1 MTLVVALAVVLP
13 EVVGTVG
20 VVTGTLLDTVSCTGL
35 QKLSFMA
42 PCIRPMM
49 VQLVSAPT
57 IKTSP
62 CAKLIRLMMP
72 YTMV

>member
-1 MTLVVALAVVLP
+1 MKFSAAQTTKAISSEISKISQP
-13 EVVGTVG
+13 G
-20 VVTGTLLDTVSCTGL
+20 VPGMDSCI
-35 QKLSFMA
+35 Q
-42 PCIRPMM
+42 PMM